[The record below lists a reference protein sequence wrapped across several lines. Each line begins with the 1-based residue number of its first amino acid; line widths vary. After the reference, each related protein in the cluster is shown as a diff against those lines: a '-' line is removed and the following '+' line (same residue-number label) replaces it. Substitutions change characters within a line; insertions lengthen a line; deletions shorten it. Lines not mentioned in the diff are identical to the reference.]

1 MDPIT
6 AKLMAAAGAAKEATY
21 VDDVFSTF
29 LYEGNGVAQA
39 IKNGINLGTAF
50 GGNSYDFR
58 GQTVMSRSSA
68 LSGAAASK
76 TFTFS
81 FWFYAKTLSG
91 TIYTEP
97 AGPTINFAGSDLAI
111 SGFNSSYS
119 TVFGVSTG
127 VTVGRWY
134 HVLASWDLANSSNRY
149 LYINDAAVS
158 PTYSD
163 YTNDTIAINVNGT
176 RYVGSTNGSS
186 GKFDGNIAHLY
197 YDTTYRDLSTTS
209 NRRLFV
215 TAGLEPATG
224 QASLNPLLY
233 LPLNAAT
240 GAATNSGTGGD
251 FTATTGP
258 FFDEGFGPGT
268 GTSGEGGLVWVKN
281 RSTDGTSHVLVD
293 TERGANKLL
302 LSNLGGPEID
312 DTSYPSH
319 IKSFLSTGFVVGDA
333 GACNDSGDDYCSWT
347 FRKCPGFFDIV
358 TYTGNNTAG
367 RQIAHNLGSVPG
379 SIWIKRTDGT
389 DSWVVYHRSL
399 GNNKYMFLNTSSA
412 ALTDNNIN
420 WNGTS
425 PTSTHFTVGDNSGYA
440 NGNNLTYV
448 AYIFAHDDQSF
459 GDDGD
464 EAIIKCGSYTG
475 NATNGKFIDLGFE
488 PQWILVK
495 RTDTSSKNW
504 FLSDNMRGLSH
515 NLISILYPNESWAE
529 FSAANGSGSNY
540 DIVQPRA
547 TGFELDNDFWNESG
561 GNFIYI
567 AIRRPNKPP
576 SAGTEVLAN
585 KLIAGSSSTQT
596 VSVSGAGVTDMTII
610 KNCTSASHAWITA
623 SRLLGN
629 GETKM
634 NVTNAES
641 TATFGS
647 SVNTWDQMSGTKL
660 RYDIDI
666 NRNGYFYMHW
676 QFTRKPGVFDVA
688 TYTGTGSN
696 RTVSHNLGVT
706 PELMI
711 VKRRD
716 STGAWRVYSSVTGA
730 GKYLRVD
737 SNAAEATTSTRWN
750 NTAPT
755 STAFT
760 VGTASD
766 VNASGGTYFNF
777 LFATLAGVSKVGSY
791 TGTGN
796 DINVDCGFT
805 AGARFVMIKRTDSSG
820 DWFVFDTERG
830 INSGND
836 SYLIVN
842 SEANPVTDQDYIDPL
857 NAGFTI
863 TSSAPADLN
872 ASGGTYIFLAIA

>member
-1 MDPIT
+1 MLSQ
-6 AKLMAAAGAAKEATY
+6 KLALAAAGNAADPLY
-21 VDDVFSTF
+21 VEDVFST
-29 LYEGNGVAQA
+29 
-39 IKNGINLGTAF
+39 
-50 GGNSYDFR
+50 
-58 GQTVMSRSSA
+58 
-68 LSGAAASK
+68 
-76 TFTFS
+76 
-81 FWFYAKTLSG
+81 
-91 TIYTEP
+91 
-97 AGPTINFAGSDLAI
+97 
-111 SGFNSSYS
+111 
-119 TVFGVSTG
+119 
-127 VTVGRWY
+127 
-134 HVLASWDLANSSNRY
+134 HV
-149 LYINDAAVS
+149 
-158 PTYSD
+158 
-163 YTNDTIAINVNGT
+163 
-176 RYVGSTNGSS
+176 YVGSGSTLTINNG
-186 GKFDGNIAHLY
+186 I
-197 YDTTYRDLSTTS
+197 DL
-209 NRRLFV
+209 
-215 TAGLEPATG
+215 
-224 QASLNPLLY
+224 
-233 LPLNAAT
+233 
-240 GAATNSGTGGD
+240 
-251 FTATTGP
+251 
-258 FFDEGFGPGT
+258 
-268 GTSGEGGLVWVKN
+268 SGEGGMVWLA
-281 RSTDGTSHVLVD
+281 RRTISAGDQMLRTVD
-293 TERGANKLL
+293 TERGGSKYVTTYLTDAEGSDSSLITSFNNNGFSLGNTYANQAD
-302 LSNLGGPEID
+302 NL
-312 DTSYPSH
+312 
-319 IKSFLSTGFVVGDA
+319 VA
-333 GACNDSGDDYCSWT
+333 WT

-358 TYTGNNTAG
+358 TYTGDANNG
-367 RQIAHNLGSVPG
+367 RTISHNLGSVPG
-379 SIWIKRTDGT
+379 SIWVKRLDGADNWTVYHRGT
-389 DSWVVYHRSL
+389 DSTAPEDYAL
-399 GNNKYMFLNTSSA
+399 FLNSTTSRSNQDLFA
-412 ALTDNNIN
+412 DTA
-420 WNGTS
+420 
-425 PTSTHFTVGDNSGYA
+425 PTASVFSVGDNVKV
-440 NGNNLTYV
+440 NGNGNTYV
-448 AYIFAHDDQSF
+448 AYLFAHDNQSF
-459 GDDGD
+459 GDGGD
-464 EAIIKCGSYTG
+464 EAVIKCGSFNSTG
-475 NATNGKFIDLGFE
+475 SVVDINLGFE
-488 PQWILVK
+488 PQWILIK
-495 RTDTSSKNW
+495 RADASNSW
-504 FLSDNMRGLSH
+504 IVVDSMRG
-515 NLISILYPNESWAE
+515 NPVG
-529 FSAANGSGSNY
+529 SAAKYLEPNASAAESTITGWT
-540 DIVQPRA
+540 VPTP
-547 TGFELDNDFWNESG
+547 TGFTNNYPISG
-561 GNFIYI
+561 GTFIYI
-567 AIRRPNKPP
+567 AIRRPHKPP
-576 SAGTEVLAN
+576 SAGTEVLAQ
-585 KLIAGSSSTQT
+585 KLIAGSTTTQT

-641 TATFGS
+641 TATFGT
-647 SVNTWDQMSGTKL
+647 SVNLWDQMSGTKL

-796 DINVDCGFT
+796 DINVNCGFT

-836 SYLIVN
+836 SYLIIN

-872 ASGGTYIFLAIA
+872 ASGGTYLFLAIA